1 MEHLGNAL
9 LNKIGRP
16 PETLDKQHTLPNYLV
31 ANKYQDP
38 TKCIGEHSDDD
49 PLFAAQTDK
58 TTIFSFNTSGDTIFV
73 VKLKPGQNKFAYFLG
88 ITKAAKKSGEWL
100 LVFYAPE
107 NSVFVMGDYFQ
118 KWTYHY
124 TVSHNDTV
132 DGKLLEFQSAMGQA
146 ARQAYLD
153 AKRFCTVD
161 TPRLAGNLDAFVM
174 FGDANCPNR
183 N

>member
-1 MEHLGNAL
+1 MGTCHRWEPLSVQKKAGRYVNTLMEHLGNAL

-31 ANKYQDP
+31 ANNYQDP

-73 VKLKPGQNKFAYFLG
+73 VKLKPGQNQFADFLG
-88 ITKAAKKSGEWL
+88 ITRAAKKSGEWL
-100 LVFYAPE
+100 LVFFAPE

-118 KWTYHY
+118 
-124 TVSHNDTV
+124 V
-132 DGKLLEFQSAMGQA
+132 DISLHGFAQ
-146 ARQAYLD
+146 RY
-153 AKRFCTVD
+153 R
-161 TPRLAGNLDAFVM
+161 
-174 FGDANCPNR
+174 
-183 N
+183 